1 MYTILL
7 LQPCGWTDNIGQQSP
22 EDNRW
27 NGYDDAM
34 DALDDL
40 RSSGVI
46 DGTARVVSL
55 SDLGQYDLIG

>member
-7 LQPCGWTDNIGQQSP
+7 LQPCGCWTDNIGQQFP
-22 EDNRW
+22 DDNRW
-27 NGYDDAM
+27 ATR
-34 DALDDL
+34 AEAEAAVADL
-40 RSSGVI
+40 KASGI